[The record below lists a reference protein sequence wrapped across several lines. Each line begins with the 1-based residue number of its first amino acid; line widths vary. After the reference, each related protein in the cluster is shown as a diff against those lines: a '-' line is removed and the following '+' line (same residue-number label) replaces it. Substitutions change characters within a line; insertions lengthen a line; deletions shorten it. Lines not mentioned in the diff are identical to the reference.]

1 MPTTEGEQQGLAPE
15 DAESLED
22 VAAKTSSRLHT
33 AELEDLVDAVLSERL
48 PREPPEPDP
57 YIGRVI
63 DRRYVI
69 ESLIAAGGMGLV
81 YRCRHSVLGKRLAIK
96 IIRGDVAQMPDGTD
110 RFLLEAKAASAIGH
124 EHIVDIADFGA
135 LPDGSPYLVMEY
147 LDGISLAA
155 LLRNE
160 PDLGIPRIARIAT
173 QIAEGLGAAHAAGI
187 VHRDLKPDNVFVL
200 DRKGEDF
207 IKILD
212 FGVARMAHNAK
223 KLTQAGTIVGTPHY
237 MSPEQALGL
246 EVDHRGDIY
255 ALGVILYELCA
266 GRVPF
271 DGSHYVAVLNQ
282 HLHALPPSFSSLE
295 PPVHIP
301 GALERIVGQCL
312 AKSPADRFET
322 MAQVSAA
329 LAVFRG
335 SEHALILAPGSAA
348 PDSAPTDPPEPGG
361 DAAPSDLTA
370 DRGEGS
376 AAGTTDIPARERG
389 PLGGAPASNG
399 AVHAS
404 GTESLRAARAAQPVP
419 TDLLPVPEPTLVLR
433 SLSGTFT
440 VRQKRLVSG
449 FSLLVLLA
457 VCVAAAVR
465 LGSSRGPAAPA
476 PAPAIPAV
484 LPEPGR
490 VAAPLP
496 TPRMVEPAP
505 RMMEPAPR
513 MVEPAPRT
521 AEPAPAEPPHAPP
534 ASPPRLPT
542 TPDRSST
549 RPSTPTP
556 DAPSASD
563 NDSAS
568 EKDLG
573 KKDRERER
581 RAPATA
587 APKRDATHTT
597 PAGKPRPKGDFMD
610 PWPSPR

>member
-1 MPTTEGEQQGLAPE
+1 MPTTEGEQKGPSPE

-33 AELEDLVDAVLSERL
+33 AELEELVEAVLSERL
-48 PREPPEPDP
+48 PREPPVPDP
-57 YIGRVI
+57 YVGRVI

-96 IIRGDVAQMPDGTD
+96 IIRGDVAQMPDGAD

-147 LDGISLAA
+147 LDGISLAS

-160 PDLGIPRIARIAT
+160 PELGIARIARIAT

-207 IKILD
+207 VKILD
-212 FGVARMAHNAK
+212 FGVARMAHYTK

-282 HLHALPPSFSSLE
+282 HLHAAPPSFASLD
-295 PPVHIP
+295 PPVGMP
-301 GALERIVGQCL
+301 SALERIVGRCL
-312 AKSPADRFET
+312 AKSPGDRFET

-335 SEHALILAPGSAA
+335 PEHVLMLAPNSEA
-348 PDSAPTDPPEPGG
+348 PASAPTDPPEP
-361 DAAPSDLTA
+361 DAAVGAAPRALATGTAEPSA
-370 DRGEGS
+370 G
-376 AAGTTDIPARERG
+376 GTTGDVLTGERIPT
-389 PLGGAPASNG
+389 GGVSVSNG
-399 AVHAS
+399 AVHRGVAD
-404 GTESLRAARAAQPVP
+404 LARAALPVP
-419 TDLLPVPEPTLVLR
+419 TASLPAPERTLVLPR
-433 SLSGTFT
+433 LSGSFSI
-440 VRQKRLVSG
+440 RQKRFVTG
-449 FSLLVLLA
+449 FSVLVLIV
-457 VCVAAAVR
+457 VCAAAAAR
-465 LGSSRGPAAPA
+465 LARSPGPADRAAEPVVPSVVREPVVRPVPTPPPPMSPA
-476 PAPAIPAV
+476 
-484 LPEPGR
+484 
-490 VAAPLP
+490 P

-505 RMMEPAPR
+505 
-513 MVEPAPRT
+513 
-521 AEPAPAEPPHAPP
+521 AEPSRPPPTSA
-534 ASPPRLPT
+534 ASPTPSPPERPNPT
-542 TPDRSST
+542 
-549 RPSTPTP
+549 PSTP
-556 DAPSASD
+556 APSAP
-563 NDSAS
+563 SAPS
-568 EKDLG
+568 KGSGNTEP
-573 KKDRERER
+573 ERER
-581 RAPATA
+581 RAPASATPKREGTRPAA
-587 APKRDATHTT
+587 APK
-597 PAGKPRPKGDFMD
+597 PRQKGDFMN